1 MVDLDKD
8 NDPKTKAGYW
18 ELKGTPKPYNRSEYA
33 MAKIEGR
40 PPGHGTDA
48 SETTETD
55 EIEQKLKDSGFTV
68 SDDECKCGPKS
79 KNLCV
84 VLYFD
89 KGDVKKQDREPFH
102 VAVYDTEF
110 GDWGGK
116 TSAGAPTRRFK
127 NVEDHPHNTDENAKT
142 AT

>member
-1 MVDLDKD
+1 MTQPYDIPGKKKHDTNKWKWVDLDKD

-68 SDDECKCGPKS
+68 SDDGVQVRTE
-79 KNLCV
+79 V
-84 VLYFD
+84 
-89 KGDVKKQDREPFH
+89 QEP
-102 VAVYDTEF
+102 V
-110 GDWGGK
+110 
-116 TSAGAPTRRFK
+116 RR
-127 NVEDHPHNTDENAKT
+127 ALL
-142 AT
+142 